1 MESKETKRR
10 KQSIE
15 RRYDMRTGTA
25 IMILGLAL
33 TGLGITPFVFMAF
46 CTLAGLAEIKMERDG
61 WK

>member
-15 RRYDMRTGTA
+15 RRNDVRAGTM
-25 IMILGLAL
+25 IMILGLVL
-33 TGLGITPFVFMAF
+33 TGLGITPFVFMPV
-46 CTLAGLAEIKMERDG
+46 CTIAGLAEIEMERKG

>member
-1 MESKETKRR
+1 MESKETKKR

-25 IMILGLAL
+25 IMILGLVL
-33 TGLGITPFVFMAF
+33 TGLGITPFVFMAV
-46 CTLAGLAEIKMERDG
+46 CTLAGLAEIEMERKG

>member
-15 RRYDMRTGTA
+15 RINDMRTGTA
-25 IMILGLAL
+25 IMVLGLAL
-33 TGLGITPFVFMAF
+33 TGLGITPFVFMAV
-46 CTLAGLAEIKMERDG
+46 CTLAGLAEIEMERKG

>member
-15 RRYDMRTGTA
+15 RKNDMKAGTA

-33 TGLGITPFVFMAF
+33 TGLGITPFVFMAV
-46 CTLAGLAEIKMERDG
+46 CTLAGLAEIEMERKG

>member
-15 RRYDMRTGTA
+15 RRNDMRTGTA

-33 TGLGITPFVFMAF
+33 IGLGITPFVFMAV
-46 CTLAGLAEIKMERDG
+46 CTIAGLAEIEMERKG

>member
-15 RRYDMRTGTA
+15 RRNDMRAGTA
-25 IMILGLAL
+25 IMILGLVL
-33 TGLGITPFVFMAF
+33 TGLGITSFIFTAV
-46 CTLAGLAEIKMERDG
+46 CTVAGLAEIEMECKG

>member
-15 RRYDMRTGTA
+15 RRNDMRKGTA

-33 TGLGITPFVFMAF
+33 TGLGITPFVFMAV
-46 CTLAGLAEIKMERDG
+46 CTIAGLAEIEMEHKG

>member
-15 RRYDMRTGTA
+15 RRNDMRAGTA
-25 IMILGLAL
+25 IMVLGLAL
-33 TGLGITPFVFMAF
+33 TGLGITPFVFMAV
-46 CTLAGLAEIKMERDG
+46 CTLAGLAEIEMERK

>member
-15 RRYDMRTGTA
+15 RRNDMKTGTA

-33 TGLGITPFVFMAF
+33 TGLGITPFVFMAV
-46 CTLAGLAEIKMERDG
+46 CTIAGLAEIEMERKG

>member
-15 RRYDMRTGTA
+15 RRNEMRKGTA
-25 IMILGLAL
+25 IMALGLAL
-33 TGLGITPFVFMAF
+33 TGLGITPFVFMAV
-46 CTLAGLAEIKMERDG
+46 CIIAGLAEIEMERKG

>member
-15 RRYDMRTGTA
+15 RRNDMRTGTA
-25 IMILGLAL
+25 IMGLGLAL
-33 TGLGITPFVFMAF
+33 TGLGITPFVFMAV

>member
-1 MESKETKRR
+1 MENKKTKRR

-15 RRYDMRTGTA
+15 RRNDMKTGTA

-33 TGLGITPFVFMAF
+33 TGLGITPFVFMAV
-46 CTLAGLAEIKMERDG
+46 CTIAGLAEIEMERKG